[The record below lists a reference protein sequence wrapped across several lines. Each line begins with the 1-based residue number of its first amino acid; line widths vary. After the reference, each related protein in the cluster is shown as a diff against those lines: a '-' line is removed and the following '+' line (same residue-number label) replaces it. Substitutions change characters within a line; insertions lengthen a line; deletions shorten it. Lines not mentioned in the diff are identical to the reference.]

1 MKYNL
6 QGFSQEVASELN
18 IDGIDLYLLRWF
30 VDFKDTNQMD
40 TKIVDGEV
48 YYWIYH
54 KKVSEDM
61 PILHMQKTA
70 IYRRLKKLCKAQIF
84 KKTVVRERGTFTYY
98 AIGPNYIRLISNTPN
113 SSIANVSAI
122 KPPPVSPA
130 FDDDNFRCENCRC
143 SKCCW
148 NSACD
153 NDLGYGDNGGGN
165 GGGDFYLNS
174 SCENYDNRDA
184 CASYDN
190 RNDCAGYDNHDA
202 CENYS
207 SRDCVSYA
215 DHRDC
220 EDLASSFN
228 LPTEGF
234 DSLSDKLLPIE
245 DVLPDASNFVFNA
258 NSVDMKSDGLMAQED
273 ANESAPVDEKS
284 YEGSYQSQPGDIKS
298 SQGSYQSYQGDIE
311 SSQVPYQSYRGDI
324 ESYEGSYQSHQ
335 GDIESSQ
342 GYEKSYVGDL
352 EVIKVPFESTVGVS
366 ESDRGAF
373 ESDQKINN
381 TLSNTCIDK
390 EKENTLTEL
399 LWYFIKKAN
408 PTFHLPDFKSWIH
421 TFKNILY
428 LDKRDCD
435 EVSNMIEWIFTC
447 KDTFWS
453 GQIIDP
459 KKLRRNYQSIL
470 AQFNAAKRAINN
482 KTSRSNT
489 YYSTADFIEI

>member
-61 PILHMQKTA
+61 PILHLQKTA

-122 KPPPVSPA
+122 KLPSVSTS

-143 SKCCW
+143 SKCCG
-148 NSACD
+148 NFSGYD
-153 NDLGYGDNGGGN
+153 GDLGYGGN
-165 GGGDFYLNS
+165 GGGDYYLNT
-174 SCENYDNRDA
+174 SCENYD
-184 CASYDN
+184 
-190 RNDCAGYDNHDA
+190 
-202 CENYS
+202 
-207 SRDCVSYA
+207 SRDCVSY
-215 DHRDC
+215 DDRDC
-220 EDLASSFN
+220 EELATSFN

-245 DVLPDASNFVFNA
+245 DESNFVFNA
-258 NSVDMKSDGLMAQED
+258 NSVDMKSDELISQED
-273 ANESAPVDEKS
+273 AKKSAPVYEKS

-298 SQGSYQSYQGDIE
+298 SQ
-311 SSQVPYQSYRGDI
+311 VPYQSYQDDL

-335 GDIESSQ
+335 GDIKSYE
-342 GYEKSYVGDL
+342 GHEKSYAGDL

-399 LWYFIKKAN
+399 LWSFIKKAN
-408 PTFHLPDFKSWIH
+408 PTFTLPDFKLWIH

-453 GQIIDP
+453 GKITNP

-482 KTSRSNT
+482 KASKSNT

>member
-61 PILHMQKTA
+61 PILHLQKTA

-143 SKCCW
+143 SKCCG
-148 NSACD
+148 NFSGCD
-153 NDLGYGDNGGGN
+153 NDLGHG
-165 GGGDFYLNS
+165 
-174 SCENYDNRDA
+174 
-184 CASYDN
+184 
-190 RNDCAGYDNHDA
+190 
-202 CENYS
+202 
-207 SRDCVSYA
+207 

-234 DSLSDKLLPIE
+234 DKISASLMPIE
-245 DVLPDASNFVFNA
+245 ESASNNVGDYILNA
-258 NSVDMKSDGLMAQED
+258 GSLNMKSGELKSQESSF
-273 ANESAPVDEKS
+273 ESHEGVIESPQGAIESTTSSFKS
-284 YEGSYQSQPGDIKS
+284 PQGVINSQEGSLKS
-298 SQGSYQSYQGDIE
+298 PKGISE
-311 SSQVPYQSYRGDI
+311 SLTSPSKLTSHTLND
-324 ESYEGSYQSHQ
+324 ENLTFEPKTDTFKAEEGT
-335 GDIESSQ
+335 
-342 GYEKSYVGDL
+342 
-352 EVIKVPFESTVGVS
+352 F
-366 ESDRGAF
+366 ESDRGAL
-373 ESDQKINN
+373 ESDQKIEINKNN
-381 TLSNTCIDK
+381 IIYNSSNSENNETTLS
-390 EKENTLTEL
+390 EL
-399 LWYFIKKAN
+399 LWKFIKELN
-408 PTFHLPDFKSWIH
+408 PTFPLPDFKKWVRD
-421 TFKNILY
+421 FKNILY
-428 LDKRDCD
+428 KDKRDFD
-435 EVSNMIEWIFTC
+435 EVSEVIEWTFTN
-447 KDTFWS
+447 DDNTFWS
-453 GQIIDP
+453 DKIVEASD
-459 KKLRRNYQSIL
+459 LRRHYKRIL
-470 AQFNAAKRAINN
+470 AQFNGAKRALKN
-482 KTSRSNT
+482 KISTSRS
-489 YYSTADFIEI
+489 YYNTADFIEF

>member
-61 PILHMQKTA
+61 PILHLQKTA

-130 FDDDNFRCENCRC
+130 FDDDNFGCENCRC
-143 SKCCW
+143 SKCCG
-148 NSACD
+148 NFSGCD
-153 NDLGYGDNGGGN
+153 NDLGYGGN
-165 GGGDFYLNS
+165 GGGDYYLNS
-174 SCENYDNRDA
+174 SCENYD
-184 CASYDN
+184 
-190 RNDCAGYDNHDA
+190 
-202 CENYS
+202 
-207 SRDCVSYA
+207 SRDCVSYDDRNDCA
-215 DHRDC
+215 SYDSRDC
-220 EDLASSFN
+220 EELATSFN

-245 DVLPDASNFVFNA
+245 DVLPD
-258 NSVDMKSDGLMAQED
+258 
-273 ANESAPVDEKS
+273 ESYKGSYQSYQGDIES
-284 YEGSYQSQPGDIKS
+284 YEGSHQSQPGDIKSSQVSYQSYQGDIES

-311 SSQVPYQSYRGDI
+311 SYEGPYQSNKGDV
-324 ESYEGSYQSHQ
+324 ESYEGYK
-335 GDIESSQ
+335 
-342 GYEKSYVGDL
+342 KSYAGDL

-366 ESDRGAF
+366 KSDRGAF

-399 LWYFIKKAN
+399 LWYFIKKVN
-408 PTFHLPDFKSWIH
+408 PTFTLPDFKSWIH

-453 GQIIDP
+453 GKITSP

-482 KTSRSNT
+482 KTSKSNT

>member
-40 TKIVDGEV
+40 TKIIDGEV

-61 PILHMQKTA
+61 PILHLQKTA

-113 SSIANVSAI
+113 SSIANVSVI
-122 KPPPVSPA
+122 KLPPVSPA

-143 SKCCW
+143 SKCCG
-148 NSACD
+148 NFSGYD
-153 NDLGYGDNGGGN
+153 GDLGYGGN
-165 GGGDFYLNS
+165 GGGDYYLNA
-174 SCENYDNRDA
+174 SCE
-184 CASYDN
+184 SYD
-190 RNDCAGYDNHDA
+190 DH
-202 CENYS
+202 
-207 SRDCVSYA
+207 RDCVSY
-215 DHRDC
+215 DDRDC
-220 EDLASSFN
+220 EELANSFN
-228 LPTEGF
+228 LPTDGF

-245 DVLPDASNFVFNA
+245 DESNFVFNA
-258 NSVDMKSDGLMAQED
+258 NSVDMKSDELMAQED
-273 ANESAPVDEKS
+273 ANESAPVYEKS
-284 YEGSYQSQPGDIKS
+284 YEGSYQP
-298 SQGSYQSYQGDIE
+298 YQGDIK
-311 SSQVPYQSYRGDI
+311 
-324 ESYEGSYQSHQ
+324 
-335 GDIESSQ
+335 SSQ
-342 GYEKSYVGDL
+342 GYEKSYAGDL

-399 LWYFIKKAN
+399 LWSFIKKAN
-408 PTFHLPDFKSWIH
+408 PTFTLPDFKLWIH

-435 EVSNMIEWIFTC
+435 EISNMIEWIFTC

-453 GQIIDP
+453 GQITDP

-482 KTSRSNT
+482 KTSKSNT